1 MPDSLNTFLTSYPY
15 KTKPYLRHICGKL
28 NLDDDGLVE
37 ALKER
42 ILEHVGDDKQ
52 LDAKVRELGMK
63 LKNPKKSQKDATPV
77 PNVTLSP
84 TVHVLNGTT
93 TPKRQRVNNV
103 DNQIT
108 DESSVP
114 SPSLFQTQS
123 QNLEKSVL
131 EEIDELE
138 DSFDD
143 ELENEP
149 TGAAKCDKPS
159 NENED
164 HSLEFCDDTNDA
176 DKMKKLYF
184 LLKKSVEVIAIK
196 DTQIEALEGNVA
208 SLISINDDKSSQIK
222 SLEETVEN
230 LVSAHAAVAEKH
242 DNDLKDMHETITNAT
257 RQCINHTNDVL
268 NEVRLIRETNNRIE
282 QKLTPVLTADHNSQE
297 YVRPANNSVNTPQ
310 TVQAVTRAQKRL
322 QKIASNSHAANQVP
336 PTPQSEMNSETT
348 APGKIIHIGN
358 KETVMVIG
366 DSNTKRLKPS
376 MLHSDKNVVL
386 QHRFTLDQV
395 TSDMPQVDNPQ
406 KVTDIVVM
414 TSFNDIRQ
422 PNSTVPEI
430 IKKLD
435 ETCQSVCAAYPN
447 SAIHVG
453 GVPPTNA
460 KMTHFNEQVKNLVE
474 SRQAN
479 FIPVKSM
486 MDRNTDKI
494 QSDIMKKDDSLHY
507 SEKGVRIMAKEIKRS
522 LFGYYKP
529 RKTVHRNS
537 SNTTNDQSRNNPR
550 QTMANFLNMA
560 MACLNNI

>member
-15 KTKPYLRHICGKL
+15 KTKPYLRHIYGKL

-37 ALKER
+37 ALRER

-63 LKNPKKSQKDATPV
+63 LKNPKKSQKDATTV

-84 TVHVLNGTT
+84 TVHVLNGET

-131 EEIDELE
+131 EEIDDLE
-138 DSFDD
+138 DTFDE

-149 TGAAKCDKPS
+149 KGATKSDKPL
-159 NENED
+159 NEN
-164 HSLEFCDDTNDA
+164 HTFEFCDDANDD
-176 DKMKKLYF
+176 DKMKKLFF

-222 SLEETVEN
+222 SLEESVEN
-230 LVSAHAAVAEKH
+230 LVSAHTAVVEKH
-242 DNDLKDMHETITNAT
+242 DNDLKDMHETIRNAT
-257 RQCINHTNDVL
+257 CQFVDHSNDVM
-268 NEVRLIRETNNRIE
+268 NEVRQLREANNRIE
-282 QKLTPVLTADHNSQE
+282 KKLTSHHNSQE
-297 YVRPANNSVNTPQ
+297 SVRPANNSVNSPQ
-310 TVQAVTRAQKRL
+310 TVHAITRAQKRL
-322 QKIASNSHAANQVP
+322 QQIASNSHAPKNVP
-336 PTPQSEMNSETT
+336 SPPQSASNSGEMG
-348 APGKIIHIGN
+348 PKIIHIGN

-366 DSNTKRLKPS
+366 DSNTTSLKPS
-376 MLHSDKNVVL
+376 MLHSEKNVVL
-386 QHRFTLDQV
+386 EHRYTLDQV
-395 TSDMPQVDNPQ
+395 NADMPQVDNPS

-422 PNSTVPEI
+422 RNTTVPET

-435 ETCQSVCAAYPN
+435 ETCQSVSAAYPN

-453 GVPPTNA
+453 GVPPTDA
-460 KMTHFNEQVKNLVE
+460 KMIQFNEQVKNLVE
-474 SRQAN
+474 SREAN

-494 QSDIMKKDDSLHY
+494 QSDIMKNGDRLHY
-507 SEKGVRIMAKEIKRS
+507 SEKGVKIMAKEIKRS
-522 LFGYYKP
+522 LYGYYKP
-529 RKTVHRNS
+529 RKTVHRNGS
-537 SNTTNDQSRNNPR
+537 GMTNNQRTNDPR

-560 MACLNNI
+560 MACLNTI

>member
-1 MPDSLNTFLTSYPY
+1 MPDSLNTFLMSYPY
-15 KTKPYLRHICGKL
+15 KTKPYLRHICGNL

-37 ALKER
+37 ALRER

-63 LKNPKKSQKDATPV
+63 LKNPKKSQKDTTPV

-84 TVHVLNGTT
+84 TVHVLNGET

-108 DESSVP
+108 DES

-149 TGAAKCDKPS
+149 IGAANSDKPL
-159 NENED
+159 NENHTFD
-164 HSLEFCDDTNDA
+164 FCDDTNDA
-176 DKMKKLYF
+176 DKMKKLFF

-208 SLISINDDKSSQIK
+208 SLISMNDDKSTQIK
-222 SLEETVEN
+222 SLEESVVN
-230 LVSAHAAVAEKH
+230 LVSAHATVVEKH
-242 DNDLKDMHETITNAT
+242 NNDLKDIHESITNAT
-257 RQCINHTNDVL
+257 RQFIDHSNDVRS
-268 NEVRLIRETNNRIE
+268 EVRQLKEANDRIE
-282 QKLTPVLTADHNSQE
+282 KKLTGHRNSQQS
-297 YVRPANNSVNTPQ
+297 VRPANNSVNSPQ
-310 TVQAVTRAQKRL
+310 TVQAITRAQKRL
-322 QKIASNSHAANQVP
+322 QQIASNSHAPRNVP
-336 PTPQSEMNSETT
+336 PPQQTASNSEEVG
-348 APGKIIHIGN
+348 PKIIPIGN

-366 DSNTKRLKPS
+366 DSNTTNLKPS
-376 MLHSDKNVVL
+376 MLHSEKNVVL
-386 QHRFTLDQV
+386 EHRYTLDQV
-395 TSDMPQVDNPQ
+395 NADMPQVDNPS

-422 PNSTVPEI
+422 RNTTVPET

-435 ETCQSVCAAYPN
+435 ETCQSVSAAYPN

-453 GVPPTNA
+453 GVPPTDA
-460 KMTHFNEQVKNLVE
+460 KMIQFNEQVKNLVE
-474 SRQAN
+474 SREAN

-494 QSDIMKKDDSLHY
+494 QSDIMKNGDRLHY
-507 SEKGVRIMAKEIKRS
+507 SEKGVKIMAKEIKRS
-522 LFGYYKP
+522 LYGYYKP
-529 RKTVHRNS
+529 RKTVHRNGS
-537 SNTTNDQSRNNPR
+537 GMTNNQRTNDPR

-560 MACLNNI
+560 MACLNTI

>member
-37 ALKER
+37 ALRER

-77 PNVTLSP
+77 PNVSNVPNVTLSP
-84 TVHVLNGTT
+84 TVHILNGTT
-93 TPKRQRVNNV
+93 SPKRQRVNNA

-108 DESSVP
+108 DES

-149 TGAAKCDKPS
+149 TGAAKCDKPVNG
-159 NENED
+159 NEN
-164 HSLEFCDDTNDA
+164 HSLEFCDDTDDA

-230 LVSAHAAVAEKH
+230 LVSAHASVAEKH
-242 DNDLKDMHETITNAT
+242 DNDLKDMHEMISNAT
-257 RQCINHTNDVL
+257 RQCVDHTNDL
-268 NEVRLIRETNNRIE
+268 MNEVRQLRETNNRIE
-282 QKLTPVLTADHNSQE
+282 QRLTTHNNSQE
-297 YVRPANNSVNTPQ
+297 PVRRANNSVSTPQ
-310 TVQAVTRAQKRL
+310 TVHAVTRAQKRL
-322 QKIASNSHAANQVP
+322 QQIASNSHAPKNVSP
-336 PTPQSEMNSETT
+336 PPQSASNSGEM

-366 DSNTKRLKPS
+366 DSNTKSLKPS
-376 MLHSDKNVVL
+376 MLHSEKNVVL
-386 QHRFTLDQV
+386 EHRYTLDQV

-414 TSFNDIRQ
+414 TSFNDIRLSK
-422 PNSTVPEI
+422 STVPEV

-435 ETCQSVCAAYPN
+435 ETCQAVSAAYPK

-460 KMTHFNEQVKNLVE
+460 KMTHYNEQVKNLVE
-474 SRQAN
+474 SREAN

-494 QSDIMKKDDSLHY
+494 QPDIMKKDDCLHY

-529 RKTVHRNS
+529 RKTIHRSRS
-537 SNTTNDQSRNNPR
+537 STTNDQSTNNPR